1 MDKRKGCHFLRRGG
15 MLLDF
20 THPELNCE
28 ITAIGGYYLFL
39 KEVSFP
45 YQGQTILYLVGC
57 AVFNNTC
64 CGAGGIS
71 YAQVQGFLHRYR
83 YKTEPSGAQVS
94 LIEPIINPQHQEKV
108 RKIIQEKEMVHQVE
122 FS

>member
-1 MDKRKGCHFLRRGG
+1 
-15 MLLDF
+15 MLLDY

-39 KEVSFP
+39 KEVSLP
-45 YQGQTILYLVGC
+45 YRDKTILYATGC
-57 AVFNNTC
+57 AVFNNSC
-64 CGAGGIS
+64 CGTGGIS
-71 YAQVQGFLHRYR
+71 FARVQGFLHRYK
-83 YKTEPSGAQVS
+83 YKTEPSGAQIS
-94 LIEPIINPQHQEKV
+94 LIEPITDPLDQEKV